1 MSGCCGNKKDV
12 ANTQPRRG
20 TIKASKILGVDDNVQ
35 NQDVK
40 GFAPIRETRIGGN

>member
-12 ANTQPRRG
+12 ANTQTRRG
-20 TIKASKILGVDDNVQ
+20 TIKANKILGVDDNVQ